1 MSTTNTFSTMNEVL
15 DSRGNISKGNNKV
28 FEDGLEEVK
37 KTLKELKMFVTD
49 STRGINTAFEEK
61 EKQAQEVYKKFQAK
75 FQELTTQ
82 QNSQKIRV
90 ESL

>member
-1 MSTTNTFSTMNEVL
+1 MAEVEKAQKATAHDLSNFKMSTTNTFSTMNEVL

-61 EKQAQEVYKKFQAK
+61 EK
-75 FQELTTQ
+75 
-82 QNSQKIRV
+82 
-90 ESL
+90 